1 MRRLEIRNYQRTDR
15 MGLVEI
21 SDLGVLWVPVVPNQL
36 ILTSS
41 RALSKPQCT
50 ILIIAANIGGAIDS
64 DEGNN
69 SV

>member
-1 MRRLEIRNYQRTDR
+1 